1 MAPEGHIQMSSYL
14 WEIQFKKQL
23 SITPDPPCAYP
34 PLTEQ
39 STNIGD
45 ISDTLWCL
53 MVSYGVLWCLMVSY
67 GASQLVIRSSL
78 YLVDLVQN

>member
-1 MAPEGHIQMSSYL
+1 MHIRPRLGLSTWQ
-14 WEIQFKKQL
+14 EIQFRKQL

-53 MVSYGVLWCLMVSY
+53 MVSYGVLWGLMGSY
-67 GASQLVIRSSL
+67 GV
-78 YLVDLVQN
+78 